1 MKPFIL
7 GVCGGS
13 GSGKTYFANDLKRL
27 LGEENCLVVYQ
38 DSFYFDQSAK
48 FDRDGG
54 SVNYDHPSA
63 IEFSYLSECL
73 SELKKGK
80 KVHIPVYNFATHKRE
95 LPFVEVSPKPIV
107 IVDGILILQSQ
118 EVRQQLDEAIF
129 FATDESLRY
138 ERRLARDVS
147 ERGRTPSGVKAQ
159 FEAQVKPMHDL
170 FVEPS
175 KKYANWTI
183 NDVGDYDRLLKEVMA
198 VLVPTLPPELQK
210 ELNCN

>member
-1 MKPFIL
+1 
-7 GVCGGS
+7 
-13 GSGKTYFANDLKRL
+13 
-27 LGEENCLVVYQ
+27 
-38 DSFYFDQSAK
+38 
-48 FDRDGG
+48 
-54 SVNYDHPSA
+54 
-63 IEFSYLSECL
+63 
-73 SELKKGK
+73 
-80 KVHIPVYNFATHKRE
+80 
-95 LPFVEVSPKPIV
+95 
-107 IVDGILILQSQ
+107 
-118 EVRQQLDEAIF
+118 
-129 FATDESLRY
+129 LRY

-198 VLVPTLPPELQK
+198 VLVPTLPPDLQK